1 MTRLESFTPGPDLSR
16 ALRDA
21 FGQFAT
27 GVTLVTTRWQGRPVA
42 MVANSFASVSLD
54 PPLLLWCP
62 ARAARRFAAFAQAD
76 AFAIHVLAAG
86 QRDLIARFA
95 RAEAGFDPTGFDM
108 ADDGVP
114 LLSQCLARFECD
126 TWARHDGGD
135 HLILVGQ
142 VRRASFDRNDT
153 PLVFHHGNY
162 ATITAQD

>member
-1 MTRLESFTPGPDLSR
+1 MTKAESFTPGPDLSR

-27 GVTLVTTRWQGRPVA
+27 GVTLVTTRWQGEPVA

-62 ARAARRFAAFAQAD
+62 ARAARRFAAFAEAD
-76 AFAIHVLAAG
+76 EFAIHVLGAG
-86 QRDLIARFA
+86 QQGVIARFA
-95 RAEAGFDPTGFDM
+95 RADAGFDPAGFDM
-108 ADDGVP
+108 TGGGVP
-114 LLSQCLARFECD
+114 LLDSCVARFECA

-142 VRRASFDRNDT
+142 VRRASFGRSEP
-153 PLVFHHGNY
+153 PLVFHHGSY
-162 ATITAQD
+162 GTFALQE

>member
-1 MTRLESFTPGPDLSR
+1 MTKAETFTPGPDLSR

-27 GVTLVTTRWQGRPVA
+27 GVTLVTTCWQGQPVA

-62 ARAARRFAAFAQAD
+62 ARAARRFAAFAEAG
-76 AFAIHVLAAG
+76 AFAIHVLAEG

-95 RAEAGFDPTGFDM
+95 RAESGFDSSGFAM
-108 ADDGVP
+108 AGNGVP
-114 LLSQCLARFECD
+114 LLNRCPARFECD

-135 HLILVGQ
+135 HLIVVGKVQ
-142 VRRASFDRNDT
+142 RASFERREK
-153 PLVFHHGNY
+153 PLVFHHGSY
-162 ATITAQD
+162 ASLTGRA